1 MGGCF
6 LMRAFGYEKLAETT
20 RDKEVLNYIDLLIFA
35 HAWCE

>member
-6 LMRAFGYEKLAETT
+6 LMRVFDYEKLAERT
-20 RDKEVLNYIDLLIFA
+20 RDKEVLYYIDLLIFA